1 MGRRS
6 GKGGLMRIAV
16 IGSGIAGLASA
27 WLLSGEHAQ
36 DRHEVVLFEANDY
49 LGGHTH
55 THDIELQGQRYA
67 VDTGFIVH
75 NSEHYPLLSR
85 LFDELGVATQAT
97 TMSFSVRSEAS
108 GLEYNATDLDAL
120 FCQRRNLLSPR
131 FWGMLRDLLRFY
143 REAPALL
150 NMEGDGPTLGDY
162 LAQGGYGAMFR
173 DEHLVPMASAL
184 WSSPSA
190 RILAF
195 PAKYLVRF
203 MANHQMLQVS
213 DRPQWR
219 VVQGGSSAYIRAM
232 REQWRVQERSNTP
245 VRMILRDDDGAT
257 VFLDDSAERF
267 DQIVLACHSD
277 QALKLLSDANDRERA
292 ILGAMPYQL
301 NDTVLHTDASLLP
314 KRRKAWAAWN
324 ASVPRDPADV
334 CTVSYCM
341 NLLQNIDS
349 PEPLVVTL
357 NRTDAIDP
365 AKILRRMRYHHPM
378 YSHASVAAQR
388 RKAEIQGQRRTWFAG
403 AYWGWGFHEDG
414 MRSAVEVAEA
424 LGVHWQSGAQIEDVC
439 SGAKAPIQPVAAA

>member
-1 MGRRS
+1 MGRRQ
-6 GKGGLMRIAV
+6 GQGRLMRIAV
-16 IGSGIAGLASA
+16 IGSGISGLASA
-27 WLLSGEHAQ
+27 WLLSGEHAR

-55 THDIELQGQRYA
+55 THDIELQGRQYA

-75 NSEHYPLLSR
+75 NRGHYPLLSR
-85 LFDELGVATQAT
+85 MFDELAVATRPT
-97 TMSFSVRSEAS
+97 TMSFSVHNEAT

-150 NMEGDGPTLGDY
+150 GLDGEGPTLGDY
-162 LAQGGYGAMFR
+162 LTQGGYGAMFR
-173 DEHLVPMASAL
+173 DAHLVPMASAL
-184 WSSPSA
+184 WSSPST

-195 PAKYLVRF
+195 PAKYLVQF

-219 VVQGGSSAYIRAM
+219 VVRGGSSHYIRAM
-232 REQWRVQERSNTP
+232 RERWRVQERLNTP
-245 VRMILRDDDGAT
+245 VRMVLRDSDGAT
-257 VFLDDSAERF
+257 VFTDGGAERF

-277 QALKLLSDANDRERA
+277 QSLRLLSDASDRERA
-292 ILGAMPYQL
+292 ILGGMPYQA

-324 ASVPRDPADV
+324 ASIPRDPADV

-341 NLLQNIDS
+341 NLLQGIDA

-357 NRTDAIDP
+357 NRTGAIDP
-365 AKILRRMRYHHPM
+365 AKILRRMRYQHPL
-378 YSHASVAAQR
+378 YSHASVAAQK

-414 MRSAVEVAEA
+414 MRSAVEVAQA
-424 LGVHWQSGAQIEDVC
+424 LGVRWESNAHVSETVSGAATPTN
-439 SGAKAPIQPVAAA
+439 SPAAA